1 MCSCRLLVTPKNN
14 FNGEIDVY
22 VYVDDGTSKEKIN
35 FLLRVTP
42 VNDAPVLTS
51 IIPDEKQEKISIQL
65 RANDIDGDSLIYSVN
80 TDASAKVTMK
90 NNLLIVKPNKDYE
103 GTAPLTLKTFDG
115 SSSIDTNITLI
126 NPLPGIL
133 AIAPQ
138 SMKEDSE
145 LILKLTAKDIE
156 GDRYIFKS
164 RVNKNSKIEII
175 DDKLIIKPVKN
186 YFGHLKV
193 SLTVS
198 DNIDSTNFDFGIN
211 VSPVEDPPVA
221 IAGDDL
227 KISDGCNTNFTLD
240 GTKSW
245 DADNDELKFKW
256 ELLNQSKPIVFD
268 TSIVKYT
275 FSDSTIDRELIFV
288 LTVTDITGLNDNDT
302 IVISII
308 NDKPPI
314 VDAGTDFI
322 APIDKMV
329 FLDGSGSSDLDS
341 KIAYNW
347 SVLNNDILLDT
358 IESKKQSPYFLYP
371 RSLNQDK
378 TYTFILSVNDNES
391 YCENKDTVLVTCKR
405 NVGIASDVKYELI
418 RASNKDN
425 KVFIGLEITNQ
436 QNWPLDF
443 AAITLLRVENE
454 IKLQGQIDPYR
465 GKNTV
470 KYGIENEETVSVDLV
485 YNFDNP
491 PKEVNIICKSTM
503 AIGADSVFFKQDF

>member
-1 MCSCRLLVTPKNN
+1 M
-14 FNGEIDVY
+14 
-22 VYVDDGTSKEKIN
+22 
-35 FLLRVTP
+35 
-42 VNDAPVLTS
+42 
-51 IIPDEKQEKISIQL
+51 
-65 RANDIDGDSLIYSVN
+65 
-80 TDASAKVTMK
+80 
-90 NNLLIVKPNKDYE
+90 
-103 GTAPLTLKTFDG
+103 
-115 SSSIDTNITLI
+115 
-126 NPLPGIL
+126 
-133 AIAPQ
+133 
-138 SMKEDSE
+138 
-145 LILKLTAKDIE
+145 
-156 GDRYIFKS
+156 
-164 RVNKNSKIEII
+164 
-175 DDKLIIKPVKN
+175 
-186 YFGHLKV
+186 
-193 SLTVS
+193 
-198 DNIDSTNFDFGIN
+198 
-211 VSPVEDPPVA
+211 EDPPVA

-227 KISDGCNTNFTLD
+227 RISDGCNTNFTLD

-275 FSDSTIDRELIFV
+275 FSDSAIDRELIFV

-308 NDKPPI
+308 NDEPPI
-314 VDAGTDFI
+314 VNAGNDFI

-329 FLDGSGSSDLDS
+329 FLDGSGSSDSDS

-347 SVLNNDILLDT
+347 IVLNNDISLDT

-425 KVFIGLEITNQ
+425 KVFIDLEITNQ

-443 AAITLLRVENE
+443 AAITLIRVENE

>member
-1 MCSCRLLVTPKNN
+1 MTPKNN

-51 IIPDEKQEKISIQL
+51 IIPDEKQEKINIQL
-65 RANDIDGDSLIYSVN
+65 MANDIDGDSLIYSVN

-90 NNLLIVKPNKDYE
+90 NNILIVKPNKDYE

-164 RVNKNSKIEII
+164 RFNKNAKIEII

-329 FLDGSGSSDLDS
+329 FLDGSGSSDSDS

-347 SVLNNDILLDT
+347 SVLNNDISLDT

-371 RSLNQDK
+371 RSLNQDI

-405 NVGIASDVKYELI
+405 NVGFASDVKYELI

-425 KVFIGLEITNQ
+425 KVFIDLEITNQ

-443 AAITLLRVENE
+443 AAITLVRVENE